1 MVAEAV
7 AALARDRRAHET
19 QETDMH
25 PSSPRPL
32 VAALAFLA
40 FSLATFLALAH
51 PAGAFCGFYV
61 AQADAKL
68 FNNSSQV
75 AIARDGDRTVVT
87 MANDYDGPVKEF
99 AIVVPVPTV
108 LQKDQVHI
116 GDARLI
122 ERLDAFS
129 APRLVEYHD
138 PPPCVV
144 AEKGASWGQGA
155 TLVLPSSAAAMTVR
169 GGRGGVTTEAQY
181 TVGEYDILILSAKQ
195 SSGLMTWLQANG
207 YRVPAGAQRV
217 LGAYIRQGLKFFV
230 AKVNLGEQKKL
241 GVNKL
246 RPIQIAYESPR
257 FMLPIRLGI
266 VNAKGT
272 QEIFVYTLT
281 PRGRVEAVNYRTI
294 KLPTDVEV
302 PLFVKHE
309 FPDFYRALFAQHVR
323 RTGMN
328 AITLEYAWDASTC
341 DPCAA
346 PPLATNELRELGV
359 SWLGDDSGRM
369 RSSSVFITRLHARYD
384 AAHFPEDLV
393 FQETANTESF
403 QGRYV
408 LRHPWKGEVDC
419 PEGGRYREE
428 LAARRARQRASL
440 VELTGW
446 SEARVRERMARGDD
460 AYVPAVAATRP
471 AE

>member
-1 MVAEAV
+1 MEIVMT
-7 AALARDRRAHET
+7 RR
-19 QETDMH
+19 
-25 PSSPRPL
+25 PV
-32 VAALAFLA
+32 VAALAFALLA
-40 FSLATFLALAH
+40 MAGPAH
-51 PAGAFCGFYV
+51 AFCGFYV

-87 MANDYDGPVKEF
+87 MSNDYDGPVKEF

-122 ERLDAFS
+122 EHLDAFS

-138 PPPCVV
+138 PPPCQRNDVV
-144 AEKGASWGQGA
+144 VKAGRALAMSLPMSAQSILGRGAS
-155 TLVLPSSAAAMTVR
+155 
-169 GGRGGVTTEAQY
+169 GVTIEAQY

-195 SSGLMTWLQANG
+195 SSGLMSWLQENG

-241 GVNKL
+241 GMNKL

-281 PRGRVEAVNYRTI
+281 PRGRVETVNYRTT

-302 PLFVKHE
+302 PLFVKAE
-309 FPDFYRALFAQHVR
+309 FPDFYRALFAEHVR

-328 AITLEYAWDASTC
+328 AVTLEYAWNASTC

-346 PPLATNELRELGV
+346 PPLAMEELRELGV
-359 SWLGDDSGRM
+359 SWLPEPGMMRARLRPSSGA
-369 RSSSVFITRLHARYD
+369 VFVTRLHARYD

-393 FQETANTESF
+393 FQETANAENF

-408 LRHPWKGEVDC
+408 LRHPWKGEADC
-419 PEGGRYREE
+419 PEAERY
-428 LAARRARQRASL
+428 LAVLAERRAKRQANV

-446 SEARVRERMARGDD
+446 SRNRVRERMAQGDD
-460 AYVPAVAATRP
+460 AYVPAVAVKQVEDKWWQKLWRR
-471 AE
+471 